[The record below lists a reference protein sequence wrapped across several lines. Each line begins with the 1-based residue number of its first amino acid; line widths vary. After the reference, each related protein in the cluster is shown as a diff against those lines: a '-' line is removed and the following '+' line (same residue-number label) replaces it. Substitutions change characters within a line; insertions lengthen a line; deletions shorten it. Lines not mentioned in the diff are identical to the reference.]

1 MNRMMARKEGRIY
14 CDGVTLTYQTE
25 RMPEPIRLK
34 MGGVLPHQVKSRE
47 ILYLYFYVYAY
58 LQYCGSQ

>member
-1 MNRMMARKEGRIY
+1 MKLINFFCLVNRMMARKEGRIY

-34 MGGVLPHQVKSRE
+34 MGGVLPHQVR
-47 ILYLYFYVYAY
+47 
-58 LQYCGSQ
+58 